1 MNMFDEAGALQ
12 TMIAMCNTTQS
23 EIAKKMG
30 VSQSYVA
37 NKLRLLRFSDT
48 ARRAIVDCGLTE
60 RHARTLLRIDKE
72 EVLLGAISKAAERKM
87 TVAECEAMVDVLVE
101 SRASVRLV
109 GKADKNER
117 IERFEAFIT
126 SSVAS
131 LKSMGIEVMVDRTY
145 HLNKR
150 YITVVIEE

>member
-48 ARRAIVDCGLTE
+48 VRRAIIDSCLTE

-101 SRASVRLV
+101 SRAPLQLLGTA
-109 GKADKNER
+109 GKRER
-117 IERFEAFIT
+117 IERFEAFIS

-131 LKSMGIEVMVDRTY
+131 MKSMGIEVKVDRTF

-150 YITVVIEE
+150 YITLVIEE